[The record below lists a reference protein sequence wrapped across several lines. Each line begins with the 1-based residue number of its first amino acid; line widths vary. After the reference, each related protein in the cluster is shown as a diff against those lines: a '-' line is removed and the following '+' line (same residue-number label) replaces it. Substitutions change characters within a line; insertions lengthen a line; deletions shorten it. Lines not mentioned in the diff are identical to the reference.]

1 MSTKISAFTAATS
14 VGPEDVLAGVQAG
27 DNVKVPARLVT
38 SGLTLTAVKTA
49 NYTLAAGEDV
59 RFDATTGSLTATLPT
74 APADKTLVRASLVA
88 TAAGHT
94 LTMAC
99 GGSDVIDVAGGA
111 ASLILY
117 DQHAA
122 VLLEYQSAAAVW
134 TVRAST
140 LLPAGALGTA
150 ALLPVDTDVNMVA
163 NSDSLLATQKATR
176 TYVQRKLAVKSYK
189 SPGATAATAAALPA
203 CTATTTVLTASANGP
218 LPAQDTVTLVAGDAL
233 LVKDQAD
240 ATQNGIYAVTQ
251 AGDAGTP
258 WILTRR
264 TDANGGTKILGAT
277 ITVLTGATYDN
288 HQFTCTADPPIVV
301 GTTALN
307 WQDNGDVSGLPATS
321 YQGDETSI
329 HLDTATGTFSAILD
343 TDGTMAADS
352 DTVIPSQKAVKTYVD
367 AHGGGGGD
375 MLAAN
380 NLSDV
385 ADVATARS
393 NLGVPAGSGT
403 STGTNTGDQTSV
415 TGNAGTATALATT
428 RTIDGVGFDGTA
440 DITVIAP
447 ATHAAT
453 SKTTPVDADELPA
466 ADSASGFGLAKLTW
480 ANIKAALKTYFD
492 TFYAALSPSIQTVTS
507 AATVTPTVANDCVE
521 ITAQAAALTIANPAS
536 TPINRHTLLFYILD
550 NGTARAIT
558 WGSQYRGI
566 GGTLP
571 STTTAGKRMYMTAVW
586 NNTDSKYDVILPAA
600 VQT

>member
-150 ALLPVDTDVNMVA
+150 ALLPIDTDVNMVA

-264 TDANGGTKILGAT
+264 SDANGGTKILGAT
-277 ITVLTGATYDN
+277 ITVLTGSAYDN
-288 HQFTCTADPPIVV
+288 HQFTCTTDPPITL
-301 GTTALN
+301 GTSLIQ
-307 WQDNGDVSGLPATS
+307 WLDNGDQTGVPATS

-329 HLDTATGTFSAILD
+329 HLDTMTGTFSAILD
-343 TDGTMAADS
+343 TDGTLAADS
-352 DTVIPSQKAVKTYVD
+352 DAAIPSQKAVRTYVD
-367 AHGGGGGD
+367 DHVGGGD
-375 MLAAN
+375 VAA
-380 NLSDV
+380 
-385 ADVATARS
+385 
-393 NLGVPAGSGT
+393 
-403 STGTNTGDQTSV
+403 Q
-415 TGNAGTATALATT
+415 
-428 RTIDGVGFDGTA
+428 
-440 DITVIAP
+440 
-447 ATHAAT
+447 THAAT
-453 SKTTPVDADELPA
+453 SKATPIDADEFPL
-466 ADSASGFGLAKLTW
+466 ADSAASYDLKKATW
-480 ANIKAALKTYFD
+480 AILKATIKTYFD
-492 TFYAALSPSIQTVTS
+492 TLYAGISPNVQTVTS
-507 AATVTPTVANDCVE
+507 AATVTPTDTNDCIE
-521 ITAQAAALTIANPAS
+521 ITAQAVALTIANPAS

-571 STTTAGKRMYMTAVW
+571 STTTAGKRMYVTAIW
-586 NNTDSKYDVILPAA
+586 NNTESKYDVILPAA
-600 VQT
+600 VET